1 MYLITDHLKR
11 VRTSAIE
18 KGNGPEKGR
27 PGKHICG
34 LLYPLQLGE
43 VI

>member
-18 KGNGPEKGR
+18 KGNGPEKG